1 MSVLPRQ
8 NTLGIELNF
17 KFIRIVITMKHTYLI
32 KLSTFLLLSF
42 MYSSNLYAYNWGG
55 NLVVVNDY
63 IGKRGISLTDKKP
76 ALQAEISVNN
86 DSGFYAGLWGS
97 NVEFDEV
104 RAEVDVFTGILHKV
118 SANWALGA
126 GVFHYEN
133 IGDKSQN
140 FQDIFVNV
148 VYDKNTMIRY
158 NYSEDFSGIGDSS
171 LFLELQHSHQ
181 FKNEIKL
188 QANLNRQNFKYENV
202 LEDFN
207 ILRVSI
213 SKKSGKSN
221 LSLAYS
227 NTDSDDFAGR
237 ADAAVIL
244 AYQLNW

>member
-1 MSVLPRQ
+1 MSVLPHQ
-8 NTLGIELNF
+8 NTLGLELNF
-17 KFIRIVITMKHTYLI
+17 KSIRKVITMKRTYLI
-32 KLSTFLLLSF
+32 KLSTLVLLAF
-42 MYSSNLYAYNWGG
+42 VYSSNLYAYNWGG

-76 ALQAEISVNN
+76 ALQAEISINN

-97 NVEFDEV
+97 NVEFDTV
-104 RAEVDVFTGILHKV
+104 RAEVDIFTGILKKV
-118 SANWALGA
+118 STNWALGG

-140 FQDIFVNV
+140 FQDIFVNA
-148 VYDKNTMIRY
+148 VYNKNTMIRY

-171 LFLELQHSHQ
+171 LFLELQHSHK

-188 QANLNRQNFKYENV
+188 QANINRQNFKNENV

-207 ILRVSI
+207 IIRVSI
-213 SKKSGKSN
+213 FKKSGKSN
-221 LSLAYS
+221 FSLAYS
-227 NTDSDDFAGR
+227 NTDSEEFSGR